1 MAAKKRILLVEDDIS
16 VIEVT
21 RLRLEH
27 AGYEVVIATDGE
39 EAVRQASR
47 NGGVNLI
54 LMDIKLPK
62 LDGYEASKRLKAD
75 PATAAIP
82 IIVFTASSGRAKELA
97 DKCVELGIAER
108 IRKPFRSDELL
119 GAVRRALG
127 EEK

>member
-1 MAAKKRILLVEDDIS
+1 MADKKRILLVEDDLS

-27 AGYEVVIATDGE
+27 VGYEVVVAHDGE
-39 EAVRQASR
+39 EAVRQAGA
-47 NGGVNLI
+47 NGGVDLI

-75 PATAAIP
+75 PATSAIP
-82 IIVFTASSGRAKELA
+82 IIVFTASSGRAEKLA

-108 IRKPFRSDELL
+108 IQKPFRTGELL
-119 GAVRRALG
+119 GAIRRALG